1 MNCIKYFE
9 IVRDVIEPIIEH
21 IMITQGI
28 SRSETC
34 LQIQKYLETIHRE
47 YYKKSQPRIP
57 INLPKTTVWESLYT
71 NNTIL

>member
-34 LQIQKYLETIHRE
+34 LQIQKYLETIHRGF
-47 YYKKSQPRIP
+47 
-57 INLPKTTVWESLYT
+57 L
-71 NNTIL
+71 